1 MAFCIYIMKS
11 NMERYY
17 VYTLKSLRDKKFYTG
32 FTTDLK
38 RRLQE
43 HARGQVISTKN
54 RRPLRLVHYEYF
66 INQEDARAREVFLKS
81 GFGRNQLKQAI
92 KKTIGYS

>member
-1 MAFCIYIMKS
+1 
-11 NMERYY
+11 MERYY

-38 RRLQE
+38 SRLQE

-54 RRPLRLVHYEYF
+54 RRLLRLVHYEYF

-92 KKTIGYS
+92 KRTIGYS